1 MITLLSGATG
11 TTTGRTFQPPA
22 SGCYQA
28 TVDGTGAVS
37 ATVLIEASVDGANWL
52 TLATISLSGTTS
64 ATDGFVAAGGWPNV
78 RARVS
83 AISGT
88 GAAVNVL
95 MS

>member
-11 TTTGRTFQPPA
+11 TTTGSTFQSPA

-28 TVDGTGAVS
+28 TVSGTGAVS
-37 ATVLIEASVDGANWL
+37 ATVVIEASIDGGSWL
-52 TLATISLSGTTS
+52 TLSTITLSGTTS
-64 ATDGFVAAGGWPNV
+64 ASDGFVAAGGWPNV

-88 GAAVNVL
+88 SATVNVVAA
-95 MS
+95 